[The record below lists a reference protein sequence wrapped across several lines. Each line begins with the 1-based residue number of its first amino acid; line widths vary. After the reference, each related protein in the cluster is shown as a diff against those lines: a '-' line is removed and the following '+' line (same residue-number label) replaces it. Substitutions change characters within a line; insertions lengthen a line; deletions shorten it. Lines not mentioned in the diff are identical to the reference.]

1 MASIKDQLTINLRE
15 EGVDHINISAY
26 AESNLGKYLS
36 PDWRKKFYIPHVGD
50 FGSARAFANWIISGG
65 DEALR
70 LSAKFYK
77 TNVPVNDFRTLVV
90 FAKYYQLYSM
100 RSDLCANAEMFDKP
114 WLMYKMHLS
123 GVREMDRWNN
133 FALIIRELA
142 EEVIKDNATPK
153 FDWVSKKPNILGCV
167 NHYLAKIAGD
177 GFIPFEKLDQVSK
190 ERNAERTRA
199 TEEKRKTRETVEE
212 VATPQEEVKSPLVI
226 ISEPCVSKD
235 DSHVCP
241 VAVENC

>member
-1 MASIKDQLTINLRE
+1 MTSIKDQLTINLRE

-26 AESNLGKYLS
+26 AESDLGKYLS
-36 PDWRKKFYIPHVGD
+36 PDWRRKFYIPHVGD
-50 FGSARAFANWIISGG
+50 FGSARAFANWMISGG
-65 DEALR
+65 DETLR

-77 TNVPVNDFRTLVV
+77 TEAPVSDFRTLVV

-100 RSDLCANAEMFDKP
+100 RDDICANAEMFDKP
-114 WLMYKMHLS
+114 WLMYKTHLS
-123 GVREMDRWNN
+123 GVREMDRWYS
-133 FALIIRELA
+133 FAAIVRELTL
-142 EEVIKDNATPK
+142 EVVKYNATPK
-153 FDWVSKKPNILGCV
+153 FDWVNKKPGILECV
-167 NHYLAKIAGD
+167 NYYLSKIAGE

-190 ERNAERTRA
+190 ERNAERNRA
-199 TEEKRKTRETVEE
+199 VEEKRKTRETAEE
-212 VATPQEEVKSPLVI
+212 VATPQEEVKSPLVA